1 MRFSDVIA
9 DIPVLS
15 FSGPEPHEVT
25 GLTKDSREVRR
36 GYIFVATASSAAYV
50 DEAVRKGALALVSDT
65 DVRRDGVCSVVV
77 ADTRS
82 ALGRMAARFFGQP
95 SRSMHV
101 TGITGTNGKTT
112 TSYLIESMLKTSGKK
127 AGVVGTISYRY
138 EGMEIQRPNTTPEST
153 ELQSLLSGMKA
164 SGVGHVVMEVSS
176 HALDQK
182 RVEGIE
188 FDAAVFTN
196 LTHDHL
202 DYHRDLDHYREAK
215 QLLFQ
220 HYLAISPKPRR
231 YAIINADDPAMG
243 AFVPP
248 SPITTLLYSM
258 DHTADANL
266 HSLEES
272 IEGLKLGITMMGR
285 EMSLQSPLVGTFN
298 VSNILAACLFG
309 HTVDMAHEEIA
320 RGIEALSGVPG
331 RLERIVNDRSIHV
344 FVDYAHTP
352 DALEKTIKMVKA
364 LSPGRVIVVFGCGG
378 DRDRTKRPV
387 MGRIA
392 STLADITVV
401 TSDNPRT
408 EDPRAIIEEI
418 RQGLDR
424 GGDCHIIEDRRE
436 AIAEAIG
443 MAKPGDTVL
452 IAGKGHEDYQ
462 IIGATRSHFS
472 DREVAQEYLNV
483 AA

>member
-1 MRFSDVIA
+1 
-9 DIPVLS
+9 
-15 FSGPEPHEVT
+15 
-25 GLTKDSREVRR
+25 
-36 GYIFVATASSAAYV
+36 
-50 DEAVRKGALALVSDT
+50 
-65 DVRRDGVCSVVV
+65 
-77 ADTRS
+77 
-82 ALGRMAARFFGQP
+82 
-95 SRSMHV
+95 
-101 TGITGTNGKTT
+101 
-112 TSYLIESMLKTSGKK
+112 
-127 AGVVGTISYRY
+127 
-138 EGMEIQRPNTTPEST
+138 
-153 ELQSLLSGMKA
+153 
-164 SGVGHVVMEVSS
+164 
-176 HALDQK
+176 
-182 RVEGIE
+182 
-188 FDAAVFTN
+188 
-196 LTHDHL
+196 
-202 DYHRDLDHYREAK
+202 
-215 QLLFQ
+215 
-220 HYLAISPKPRR
+220 
-231 YAIINADDPAMG
+231 
-243 AFVPP
+243 
-248 SPITTLLYSM
+248 
-258 DHTADANL
+258 
-266 HSLEES
+266 
-272 IEGLKLGITMMGR
+272 
-285 EMSLQSPLVGTFN
+285 MSLQSPLVGTFN

-309 HTVDMAHEEIA
+309 HTVDMAHEEIG

-331 RLERIVNDRSIHV
+331 RLERIVNDRGIHV

-352 DALEKTIKMVKA
+352 DALEKTIKTVKV

-408 EDPRAIIEEI
+408 EDPRAIVEEI